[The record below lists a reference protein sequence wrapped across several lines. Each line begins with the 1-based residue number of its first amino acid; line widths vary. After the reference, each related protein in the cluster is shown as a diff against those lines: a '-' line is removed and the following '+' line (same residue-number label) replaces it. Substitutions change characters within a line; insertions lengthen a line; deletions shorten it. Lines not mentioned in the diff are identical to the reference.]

1 MEDFTS
7 KKTQIVSGAPVI
19 KKVFRMRDGGVV
31 VTSFDSTK
39 SINTIHYGTIPAG
52 TLLIIDYEGTIKPCP
67 ITSDGHWDVK
77 AGMYLLGFTVNDVTP
92 DKPQASVM
100 TWGVINFD
108 AYESEFGG
116 PWKFGS
122 DFYDV
127 LLREGIYVT
136 FEPDVIPIP
145 ERGSE

>member
-19 KKVFRMRDGGVV
+19 KKVFRMREGGVV

-39 SINTIHYGTIPAG
+39 DINTIHYDTIPAG
-52 TLLIIDYEGTIKPCP
+52 TLLIIDDKRTIKPCP
-67 ITSDGHWDVK
+67 ITSDGRWNPQ
-77 AGMYLLGFTVNDVTP
+77 AGMYPLGFTVNDVTP
-92 DKPQASVM
+92 DKPQAAVM

-108 AYESEFGG
+108 AYDPEIGG

-122 DFYDV
+122 EFYSQ
-127 LLREGIYVT
+127 LCRYGIYVS
-136 FEPDVIPIP
+136 FESDVIPTP
-145 ERGSE
+145 EKGAV